1 MKNQLIPIQV
11 LRVWYRNFVIFKRT
25 WLVSLFWVILEP
37 VFLLTALGFGLGAYV
52 KTMGGVPYAEFFF
65 PGLLCSSTMMVAFF
79 EGTYGNF
86 SKLSYS
92 KVYAAQMLSPV
103 TIPELILGDLLW
115 GASKGLL
122 SALAILLIGQIFG
135 LGQNW
140 GAFAA
145 LPVLFLNAWVFSC
158 LGMVV
163 TSMVRNFDQIIYP
176 TSGLIVPMSLFA
188 GTYFPLEELNP
199 VLRLLSYLMPL
210 THATTVVRAM
220 SLDQW
225 NLMMIAHVGVLIILA
240 VVLTR
245 YAVRR
250 MSRRLQQ

>member
-1 MKNQLIPIQV
+1 MLPVQIF
-11 LRVWYRNFVIFKRT
+11 RVWYRNYVIFKRT

-52 KTMGGVPYAEFFF
+52 KTMAGVPYAEFFF
-65 PGLLCSSTMMVAFF
+65 PGLLCSSTMMVSFF

-92 KVYAAQMLSPV
+92 KVYAAQLLSPV
-103 TIPELILGDLLW
+103 TIAELIVGDLLW

-122 SALAILLIGQIFG
+122 SGLAILIVGQFFG

-140 GAFAA
+140 GIVAA
-145 LPVLFLNAWVFSC
+145 LPILFLNAWIFSC
-158 LGMVV
+158 LGMIV

-188 GTYFPLEELNP
+188 GTYFPVDELNP
-199 VLRLLSYLMPL
+199 VFRMLSYALPL
-210 THATTVVRAM
+210 THATTVVRGM

-225 NLMMIAHVGVLIILA
+225 QPQMVAHVGLLVILG

-245 YAVRR
+245 VSIRR
-250 MSRRLQQ
+250 MSKRLQQ